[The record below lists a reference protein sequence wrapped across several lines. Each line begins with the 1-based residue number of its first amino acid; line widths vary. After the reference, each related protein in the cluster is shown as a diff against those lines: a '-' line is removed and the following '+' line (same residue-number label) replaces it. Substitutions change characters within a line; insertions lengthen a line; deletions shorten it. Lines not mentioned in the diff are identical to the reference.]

1 MLFPQ
6 HPKSVARRRAVA
18 ELSVAYRQAATIAS
32 GRMVEVERAEPS
44 VSVPGASAQGAH
56 SDPPI
61 CFSVI
66 YRLPEYLAILR
77 EYLPVQLLE
86 WERSRGKKPR
96 DRLSWSARATVALM
110 VPLIGPPIF
119 LRKKRRMPVCRFT
132 IDGDRIVREAGGGL
146 LSVPWSEVVAVHRLK
161 GAWMIDKGRGALPLP
176 YRCLDAAQ
184 RAAFERLLVSRFGH
198 DTPI

>member
-1 MLFPQ
+1 
-6 HPKSVARRRAVA
+6 V
-18 ELSVAYRQAATIAS
+18 
-32 GRMVEVERAEPS
+32 VEVQRAQPS
-44 VSVPGASAQGAH
+44 MGVPVDSEQGAH
-56 SDPPI
+56 GEPPI

-86 WERSRGKKPR
+86 WERSRSKKPR
-96 DRLSWSARATVALM
+96 GRLSWSSRATVALM
-110 VPLIGPPIF
+110 VPLIGTPIF

-132 IDGDRIVREAGGGL
+132 IDGERIVREAGGGR
-146 LSVPWSEVVAVHRLK
+146 LSVPWSEVVTVHRLA